1 MTTKV
6 PYEDV
11 QAAATDIAQCA
22 MNALT
27 VSDLSEQ
34 SGVISMLQGVNG
46 ALQQR
51 FVTLDLDTT
60 RANQLPDDYDTDVE
74 SAWANP
80 SEIVTV
86 HNDCH
91 FSSCSDL
98 FADGDDFS
106 WQTIRRGRNQY
117 YQRQLANQI
126 EITTTRTLSLLT
138 NALKIHLNVGQ
149 NMTINTSSIFM
160 SLERLT
166 IPALLRKTTHQPESG
181 RIQLPP
187 SIRVG
192 SSNYTSI
199 LLRVRLL
206 PVLPFSLM
214 SVGVSVVDPATSG
227 FKGDL
232 SICDQYQSLA
242 NRGTVRARCRRQ

>member
-106 WQTIRRGRNQY
+106 WETIQKGRNEY

-166 IPALLRKTTHQPESG
+166 IPALSRKTVYQPESG
-181 RIQLPP
+181 RIQLPLDDPRRLEQLHLDLAAGSFLFFSP
-187 SIRVG
+187 SLSDVRWRLCSRCCNQWLPRG
-192 SSNYTSI
+192 S
-199 LLRVRLL
+199 L
-206 PVLPFSLM
+206 
-214 SVGVSVVDPATSG
+214 
-227 FKGDL
+227 DL
-232 SICDQYQSLA
+232 
-242 NRGTVRARCRRQ
+242 